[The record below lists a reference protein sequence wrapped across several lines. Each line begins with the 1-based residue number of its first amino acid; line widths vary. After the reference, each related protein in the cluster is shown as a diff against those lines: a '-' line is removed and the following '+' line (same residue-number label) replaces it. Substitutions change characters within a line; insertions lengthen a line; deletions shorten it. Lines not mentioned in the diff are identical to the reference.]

1 MLSIKNIESSQVAAS
16 YFQKDDYY
24 AGKEG
29 SPESEGVWWGK
40 GAETMGLTG
49 KVDSEV
55 FKELLDGHLPTGE
68 QLGTVR
74 EKGGE
79 KEHRPGWDL
88 TFSAPK
94 SVSVMSLV
102 GGDERLMDAHNEAVR
117 ETMSWIESNI
127 AAHRKRGWLGI
138 NVEQSDNLTAAMF
151 QHSTSRDKDPQLH
164 THVVVLNA
172 NQDDEG
178 KWRSLY
184 SQPIYDHKMAAGNI
198 YRAALAEKVQALGYE
213 IEKTSRDGQFE
224 LAVVPDRVNKDMS
237 QRSEAI
243 REVMEERGLEG
254 PYAASQAALMT
265 RRGKTSAVMEDL
277 IQDWQGRTAQLGFQ
291 PEKAV
296 DQARQRGDVTPTT
309 PHSVDRSVTDAVS
322 RLSDKEAVF
331 TNPQLLQWTLANSMG
346 RGTIKDAEKAI
357 ERATATKDVY
367 ATVLGENK
375 AWTTP
380 HARQQEDK
388 IVHMWAET
396 RGAVAPPLSKKAS
409 NAALAAADKSALAE
423 NPTGAF
429 ALNDGQ
435 RAAAVAIL
443 TQTDRFIGIEGRPGV
458 GKTTTLSR
466 VRPILEAQGYQVVGM
481 AGNANAARTMQEE
494 AGIKSM
500 TLAKHLMAANKAL
513 IEAQQNPIKKLQIRR
528 ETEKQ
533 VWVVDEASQLG
544 SRPVSRLMHLADQLG
559 ARVVLIGDTRQL
571 AAIDA
576 GKPFER
582 LFKSGMQR
590 TVIEKNVRQ
599 RDQRHKDAV
608 AQASS
613 GDVRKAMATLKP
625 ETVQIEHRE
634 KRLKAIVSQWKRM
647 GDARTATTVLTA
659 RNGERI
665 MLNEMMRDVLR
676 SEGKLKGE
684 VKVTALTKVF
694 AERLDKVDTLT
705 YKQSDLVLFGRRIK
719 SHGIDQ
725 GEYLRVSA
733 VDQKTNTLTLVRTA
747 KGRETE
753 TIQWNPR
760 EVGAIARNG
769 VTIFRERST
778 SLAPGEKI
786 QWGQNAGDWQL
797 SDKSPLVNGRVLT
810 VASIDKATVTLR
822 GENGATISVN
832 PAELKGQHWDHA
844 YATTTYK
851 SQGRTEEHVLVN
863 AEATQTE
870 LFNQKAFVVAVSR
883 HKASIKLFA
892 DNTER
897 FTHNI
902 EKRLGDK
909 TSAAES
915 SEAGRLELL
924 KGKMQEL
931 YDSWRSAAKT
941 PHEDP
946 AEAAR
951 RAAEEAKKI
960 EAAAAKDKQ
969 KNQGGDRVAA
979 RDFTA
984 GF

>member
-55 FKELLDGHLPTGE
+55 FKELLDGHLPNGE

-102 GGDERLMDAHNEAVR
+102 GGDDRLMEAHNEAVR
-117 ETMSWIESNI
+117 ETMTWIESNI

-138 NVEQSDNLTAAMF
+138 NVEQADNMTAAMF

-172 NQDDEG
+172 NQDEDG

-184 SQPIYDHKMAAGNI
+184 SQPLYDHKMAAGNI

-213 IEKTSRDGQFE
+213 IEKTSLDGRFE

-237 QRSEAI
+237 QRAEAI

-254 PYAASQAALMT
+254 PIAASQAALMT
-265 RRGKTSAVMEDL
+265 RRGKTSAAMEDL
-277 IQDWQGRTAQLGFQ
+277 IQDWQSRATQLGFR
-291 PEKAV
+291 PENEV

-309 PHSVDRSVTDAVS
+309 PHSIDQGVTAAVS

-331 TNPQLLQWTLANSMG
+331 TNPQLLQWSLANSMG
-346 RGTIKDAEKAI
+346 RGTIKDVEQAI
-357 ERATATKDVY
+357 QRASATKDVY

-388 IVHMWAET
+388 IVDMWAQS
-396 RGAVAPPLSKKAS
+396 RGAVDAPLSKKAG
-409 NAALAAADKSALAE
+409 NAALAKTP
-423 NPTGAF
+423 NGAF

-435 RAAAVAIL
+435 RAGALSII
-443 TQTDRFIGIEGRPGV
+443 TQTDRFIGVEGRAGV
-458 GKTTTLSR
+458 GKTTTLGR
-466 VRPILEAQGYQVVGM
+466 VRPILEAQGYQVIGM

-500 TLAKHLMAANKAL
+500 TVQKHLMAANKAL
-513 IEAQQNPIKKLQIRR
+513 IASQQNPLQRLQIRH

-544 SRPVSRLMHLADQLG
+544 SRPMSRLMHLADRLG
-559 ARVVLIGDTRQL
+559 ARVVFLGDTRQL

-576 GKPFER
+576 GKPFAR
-582 LFKSGMQR
+582 LFTAGMQR
-590 TVIEKNVRQ
+590 TVIDHNLRQ
-599 RDQRHKDAV
+599 KDQRHKDAA
-608 AQASS
+608 AQASE
-613 GDVRKAMATLKP
+613 GQVRKAMATLSP
-625 ETVQIEHRE
+625 ETVQIENRD
-634 KRLKAIVSQWKRM
+634 KRLATIVSQWKRM
-647 GDARTATTVLTA
+647 GDARATTTVLTA

-665 MLNEMMRDVLR
+665 VLNEMMRDVLR
-676 SEGKLKGE
+676 AEGKLKGE

-705 YKQSDLVLFGRRIK
+705 YKQNDLVQFGRRIT
-719 SHGIDQ
+719 SHGIEQ

-733 VDQKTNTLTLVRTA
+733 VDQKTNTLTLTRTA
-747 KGRETE
+747 KGREAE

-786 QWGQNAGDWQL
+786 QWGQNAGDWKL

-810 VASIDKATVTLR
+810 VASIDKATVTFR

-851 SQGRTEEHVLVN
+851 SQGRTEEHVIVN

-870 LFNQKAFVVAVSR
+870 LFNQKAFVVAISR
-883 HKASIKLFA
+883 HKTSIKLFT

-951 RAAEEAKKI
+951 RAAEEAKRI
-960 EAAAAKDKQ
+960 EAAAAKGKQ
-969 KNQGGDRVAA
+969 KDQGGDRVAA